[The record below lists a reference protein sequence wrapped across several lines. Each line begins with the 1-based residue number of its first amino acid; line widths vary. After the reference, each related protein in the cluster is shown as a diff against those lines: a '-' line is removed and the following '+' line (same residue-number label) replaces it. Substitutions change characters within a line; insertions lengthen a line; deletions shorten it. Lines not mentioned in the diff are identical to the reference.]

1 VHLALFVAPDGV
13 HQGGWRHPTAAPPAD
28 GFHFYHALAS
38 QAEAAKLD
46 MLFIADKLAIDDLY
60 GGDIATTL
68 RYRPSRA
75 SEPLTLLSALAV
87 STRHI
92 GLGGTISTS
101 YSEPFHAARMFASI
115 DHLSGGRAAWNA
127 VTSVS
132 DAEARNFGRDEHYAH
147 DVRYGRAAEYLDVV
161 LKLWDSWGENAV
173 APDKDT
179 GIYADPSKV
188 HYIDHRGDWFTVKG
202 PLNVPRPPQGRPVLI
217 QAGASGTF
225 QDLAARNAE
234 VVFAVYPDLD
244 RARSS
249 YRAFKDKVIAAGRP
263 ADTVKVLPGMVPIV
277 ADSETEARALL
288 AELDALVTAEA
299 GLSFMSGSMNYD
311 LSIHPLDGMVPD
323 IRAEIR
329 GSKGRF
335 DYVIGRAIAEGWS
348 LAELGRWYGSSL
360 SFAKFVGT
368 PEMVAAEMEQWVVQ
382 GGADGFVIMP
392 ATMPDGVDR
401 FLSEVVPL
409 LQDKGLFRKE
419 YSHDTLRGHL
429 GLEKPANRYASHDAC
444 AGDPPRFAS

>member
-1 VHLALFVAPDGV
+1 MHLALFVAPDGI
-13 HQGGWRHPTAAPPAD
+13 HQGGWRHRSAAAPAD
-28 GFHFYHALAS
+28 GFAFYQRLAS

-46 MLFIADKLAIDDLY
+46 MLFIADKLAVDDLY

-68 RYRPSRA
+68 RHRPSRA

-87 STRHI
+87 TTQHI

-101 YSEPFHAARMFASI
+101 YTEPFHAARMFASI

-147 DVRYGRAAEYLDVV
+147 DVRYDRASEFLDVTR
-161 LKLWDSWGENAV
+161 KLWDSWSEDAV
-173 APDKDT
+173 APDKAAGT
-179 GIYADPSKV
+179 YADPSRV
-188 HYIDHRGDWFTVKG
+188 HYVDHRGAWFNVKG
-202 PLNVPRPPQGRPVLI
+202 PLNVPRSPQGHPVLI
-217 QAGASGTF
+217 QAGASGAF

-244 RARSS
+244 RARAS
-249 YRAFKDKVIAAGRP
+249 YRDFKDKVVAAGRQVD
-263 ADTVKVLPGMVPIV
+263 AVKVLPGMVPIV
-277 ADSETEARALL
+277 ADSEAEPRELL

-311 LSIHPLDGMVPD
+311 LSVHPLDGPVPD

-335 DYVIGRAIAEGWS
+335 DYVIGRAIAEGWT

-368 PEMVAAEMEQWVVQ
+368 AEMVAAEMEQWILD
-382 GGADGFVIMP
+382 GAADGFVIMP
-392 ATMPDGVDR
+392 ATMPTGVDR
-401 FLSEVVPL
+401 FLSDVVPL
-409 LQDKGLFRKE
+409 LQEKGLFRKE
-419 YSHDTLRGHL
+419 YSHATLRGHL
-429 GLEKPANRYASHDAC
+429 GLEKPVNRYTSLAD
-444 AGDPPRFAS
+444 

>member
-1 VHLALFVAPDGV
+1 MHLALFVAPDGV
-13 HQGGWRHPTAAPPAD
+13 HLGGWRHPSAAPPAE
-28 GFHFYHALAS
+28 GFAFYQALAE

-46 MLFIADKLAIDDLY
+46 MLFIADKLAVDDLY
-60 GGDIATTL
+60 GGDIAATL

-87 STRHI
+87 TTRHI

-101 YSEPFHAARMFASI
+101 YTEPFHAARMFASI

-132 DAEARNFGRDEHYAH
+132 DAEGRNFGRDEHYAH
-147 DVRYGRAAEYLDVV
+147 DVRYHRASEYLDVTR
-161 LKLWDSWGENAV
+161 KLWDSWGEDAV
-173 APDKDT
+173 APDKGA
-179 GIYADPSKV
+179 GIYTDPSRV
-188 HYIDHRGDWFTVKG
+188 HYVDHRGDWFSVKG
-202 PLNVPRPPQGRPVLI
+202 PLNVPRPPQGHPVLI
-217 QAGASGTF
+217 QAGASGAF
-225 QDLAARNAE
+225 ENLAARNAE

-244 RARSS
+244 RAKAG
-249 YRAFKDKVIAAGRP
+249 YRDFKGKVVAAGRP
-263 ADTVKVLPGMVPIV
+263 VEAVKLLPGMVPII
-277 ADSETEARALL
+277 ADSDAEAHALL

-311 LSIHPLDGMVPD
+311 LSAHALDAPVPD

-335 DYVIGRAIAEGWS
+335 DYVIQRAVAEGWT

-368 PEMVAAEMEQWVVQ
+368 PETVAAEMERWVTE
-382 GGADGFVIMP
+382 GAADGFVIMP
-392 ATMPDGVDR
+392 ATMPAGADR
-401 FLSEVVPL
+401 FLTDVVPI
-409 LQDKGLFRKE
+409 LQERGLFRKE
-419 YSHDTLRGHL
+419 YAHDTLRGHL
-429 GLEKPANRYASHDAC
+429 GLEKPRNRYA
-444 AGDPPRFAS
+444 P

>member
-1 VHLALFVAPDGV
+1 MHLALFVAPDGV
-13 HQGGWRHPTAAPPAD
+13 HLGGWRHRTAAAPAE
-28 GFHFYHALAS
+28 GFAFYQRLAG

-60 GGDIATTL
+60 GGDVATTL
-68 RYRPSRA
+68 RYRSARA

-87 STRHI
+87 TTRHI

-101 YSEPFHAARMFASI
+101 YTEPYHAARMFASI

-132 DAEARNFGRDEHYAH
+132 DAEARNFGRDAHYAH
-147 DVRYGRAAEYLDVV
+147 DVRYDRASEYLDVTR
-161 LKLWDSWGENAV
+161 KLWDSWGEDAV
-173 APDKDT
+173 APDKAAGT
-179 GIYADPSKV
+179 YADPARV
-188 HYIDHRGDWFTVKG
+188 HYVDHRGDWFTVKG
-202 PLNVPRPPQGRPVLI
+202 PLNVPRPPQGHPVLI
-217 QAGASGTF
+217 QAGASGAF

-244 RARSS
+244 RARAS
-249 YRAFKDKVIAAGRP
+249 YRDFKDQVIAAGRS
-263 ADTVKVLPGMVPIV
+263 ADAVKVLPGMVPII
-277 ADSETEARALL
+277 ADTEAEACALL

-311 LSIHPLDGMVPD
+311 LSVHPLDAPVPD
-323 IRAEIR
+323 IRAGIR

-335 DYVIGRAIAEGWS
+335 DYVIGRAIAKGWS

-368 PEMVAAEMEQWVVQ
+368 AGMVAAEMEEWVK
-382 GGADGFVIMP
+382 GGAADGFVIMP
-392 ATMPDGVDR
+392 ATMPSGVDR

-409 LQDKGLFRKE
+409 LQAGGLFRTD
-419 YSHDTLRGHL
+419 YRHDTLRGHL
-429 GLEKPANRYASHDAC
+429 GLDKPRSRYA
-444 AGDPPRFAS
+444 R